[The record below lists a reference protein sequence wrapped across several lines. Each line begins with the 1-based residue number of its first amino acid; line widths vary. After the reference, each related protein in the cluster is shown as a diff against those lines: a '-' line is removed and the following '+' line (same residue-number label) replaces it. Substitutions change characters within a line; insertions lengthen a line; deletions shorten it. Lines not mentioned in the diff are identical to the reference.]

1 MDMDF
6 ANPTPARPAPVRLES
21 GSGTLARAFAPR
33 FLQTQPRGWPRPCV
47 LLPFTSIRL
56 VGDFHPQ
63 AVKHAQHRWDRRP
76 ACRRC
81 ASVFA
86 RATFYRRSPVQ
97 RPDPRVVPDRRP
109 ALPGISDNVIKLLG
123 ELLIIAH
130 DPV

>member
-21 GSGTLARAFAPR
+21 GSCTLARAFAPR
-33 FLQTQPRGWPRPCV
+33 FLQIQPRGWPHPCV

-76 ACRRC
+76 CLSTKRERLLL
-81 ASVFA
+81 A
-86 RATFYRRSPVQ
+86 RLFYCCE
-97 RPDPRVVPDRRP
+97 
-109 ALPGISDNVIKLLG
+109 ISQ
-123 ELLIIAH
+123 
-130 DPV
+130 